1 MYLNSL
7 FGTST
12 IEACMHSALC
22 SGQDEHVINIT
33 IMELKNQNPRIRLVL
48 TTSIA
53 GMGFDPENVTQ
64 VIHAFPPRNLS
75 QYLQEIE
82 HAGRQGESAK
92 AILYNGNRD
101 IAKHVPGIN
110 ENIINYCRNEDSC
123 LKNELLSTFGFEKD
137 TSIAGCF
144 LLLNMQIYLLM

>member
-33 IMELKNQNPRIRLVL
+33 IMELKKQNPRIRFVL

-75 QYLQEIE
+75 QYLQEIGR
-82 HAGRQGESAK
+82 AGPQGESAK
-92 AILYNGNRD
+92 AILYYGNRD

-123 LKNELLSTFGFEKD
+123 LKNVLLSTFGFEKD

-144 LLLNMQIYLLM
+144 LLLNMQIYLFM

>member
-7 FGTST
+7 FDTST

-22 SGQDEHVINIT
+22 SRQDEHVINIT
-33 IMELKNQNPRIRLVL
+33 IMELKKQNPRIRLVL

-64 VIHAFPPRNLS
+64 VIHACPPRNLS
-75 QYLQEIE
+75 QYLQEI
-82 HAGRQGESAK
+82 GRVK
-92 AILYNGNRD
+92 VILYYGNRD

-110 ENIINYCRNEDSC
+110 ENIFNYCRNEDSC
-123 LKNELLSTFGFEKD
+123 LKNVLL
-137 TSIAGCF
+137 
-144 LLLNMQIYLLM
+144 